1 MYTHTSRLP
10 RGSPITSVIFF
21 KQTSKSTTFNI
32 YNLQKY
38 GRSMIFL
45 VKELFSV
52 KQESRFKLQFS
63 SLNWISLQTS
73 RSKGHQFKLTLTKF
87 DSVNTSQTHD
97 FGMDRKSREDC
108 ASWPME
114 AIFCGFS
121 LIFSACLN

>member
-10 RGSPITSVIFF
+10 RGSPITSVILF
-21 KQTSKSTTFNI
+21 KQTSKATAFNR

-63 SLNWISLQTS
+63 EFELDQPPNKPIQ
-73 RSKGHQFKLTLTKF
+73 RSPI
-87 DSVNTSQTHD
+87 QTH
-97 FGMDRKSREDC
+97 
-108 ASWPME
+108 
-114 AIFCGFS
+114 I
-121 LIFSACLN
+121 NQV